1 MSRPL
6 LLTLPWAGPGLAG
19 FTSTRV
25 GGVSQGAYD
34 SLNLG
39 FNTQD
44 DPAAVLAN
52 RQRAFEAA
60 GLDLDHSVFLQQVH
74 GDELVEAG
82 HQHGGQG
89 SRAWGEGLPAC
100 DAVFTRQ
107 RGLALAIGHA
117 DCLAV
122 VLADPVAGLLG
133 VAHAG
138 WRGALAGLPA
148 KLARR
153 LLAEGAQP
161 ARLQAVLSPCLGP
174 RHLELSEAEHRAFAG
189 AYAKADAFCS
199 PLKAGHFYLDLWSC
213 ARQQL
218 TMAGVPPERIQG
230 QELDSAELPELFFSH
245 RRDQGKTGRMLTVAS
260 LS

>member
-6 LLTLPWAGPGLAG
+6 LLALPWAGPGLKG

-44 DPAAVLAN
+44 DPRHVLAN
-52 RQRAFEAA
+52 RRLAFEAG
-60 GLDLDHSVFLQQVH
+60 GLDLQHSVFLQQVH
-74 GDELVEAG
+74 GDEIAEAQ
-82 HQHGGQG
+82 HQHGGRG
-89 SRAWGEGLPAC
+89 SQAWGEGLEAC

-122 VLADPVAGLLG
+122 AIADPVAGLLG
-133 VAHAG
+133 LAHAG

-153 LLAEGAQP
+153 LLSEGAQP
-161 ARLQAVLSPCLGP
+161 ARMQAVLSPCLGP
-174 RHLELSEAEHRAFAG
+174 RQLQLSELEHRQFSKAFA
-189 AYAKADAFCS
+189 KPQQFCS
-199 PLKAGHFYLDLWSC
+199 QLKDGHFYLDLWSC

-218 TMAGVPPERIQG
+218 AQAGVPPERIQG
-230 QELDSAELPELFFSH
+230 QELDTGELPELFFSH
-245 RRDQGKTGRMLTVAS
+245 RRDQGLTGRMLTVAS

>member
-6 LLTLPWAGPGLAG
+6 LLALPWAGPGLKG

-25 GGVSQGAYD
+25 GGVSTGAHD

-44 DPAAVLAN
+44 DPLAVLGN
-52 RQRAFEAA
+52 RRLAFEAA

-74 GDELVEAG
+74 GDSLVEAG
-82 HQHGGQG
+82 HVHGGRG
-89 SRAWGEGLPAC
+89 SRAWGEGLEAC

-174 RHLELSEAEHRAFAG
+174 RNLELSELEHRQFSAAFAKVDG
-189 AYAKADAFCS
+189 FCS
-199 PLKAGHFYLDLWSC
+199 ALKDGHFRLDLWSC
-213 ARQQL
+213 ARLQL
-218 TMAGVPPERIQG
+218 AQAGVPPERIQG
-230 QELDSAELPELFFSH
+230 QELDTAELPELFFSH
-245 RRDQGKTGRMLTVAS
+245 RRDQGKTGRMLTVAC

>member
-6 LLTLPWAGPGLAG
+6 LLTLPWAGPGLGG

-25 GGVSQGAYD
+25 GGVSQGACD

-44 DPAAVLAN
+44 EPSAVLAN
-52 RQRAFEAA
+52 RRLAFEAA
-60 GLDLDHSVFLQQVH
+60 GLNLDHSVFLQQVH
-74 GDELVEAG
+74 GDQVMEAG
-82 HQHGGQG
+82 HADGGRG
-89 SRAWGEGLPAC
+89 SLAWQDGLSAC

-122 VLADPVAGLLG
+122 VLADPVSGLLG

-153 LLAEGAQP
+153 ILAEGAQP

-174 RHLELSEAEHRAFAG
+174 RHLELSELEHRLFSA
-189 AYAKADAFCS
+189 AYAKADDFCS
-199 PLKAGHFYLDLWSC
+199 PLRDGHFHLNLWAC

-218 TMAGVPPERIQG
+218 SMAGVPPERIQG
-230 QELDSAELPELFFSH
+230 QELDTAELPELFYSH
-245 RRDQGKTGRMLTVAS
+245 RRDHGLTGRMLTVAV
-260 LS
+260 LK